1 MPIPDFQTLMLPLL
15 RYSANGENH
24 TKHEAVPALA
34 KEFGLSEA
42 ELAEELPKVH
52 QGKFYNRV
60 AWAQTYLKQ
69 AGLLEITGRGLFRIT
84 ERGKQVLASN
94 PARIDMKFLERF
106 PEYIAF
112 RNRGKV
118 AKDKSEETGQ
128 AVVEGAVSEATPEE
142 LLEAGYRQL
151 RSALASELLQ
161 QVKSGSPAFFERMV
175 VELLLRMGYGG
186 TREDAGQVVGK
197 SGNGGIDGII
207 KEDRLGLDVIYIQ
220 AKRWEADVGSSEIRN
235 FIGALSVHK
244 ARKGVFMT
252 TSGFNKNARET
263 AAKVDSKI
271 VLIDGP
277 MLAELM
283 MDFGLGVSQV
293 NTYEIKRVDSDYF
306 EED

>member
-1 MPIPDFQTLMLPLL
+1 
-15 RYSANGENH
+15 
-24 TKHEAVPALA
+24 
-34 KEFGLSEA
+34 
-42 ELAEELPKVH
+42 
-52 QGKFYNRV
+52 
-60 AWAQTYLKQ
+60 
-69 AGLLEITGRGLFRIT
+69 
-84 ERGKQVLASN
+84 
-94 PARIDMKFLERF
+94 
-106 PEYIAF
+106 
-112 RNRGKV
+112 
-118 AKDKSEETGQ
+118 
-128 AVVEGAVSEATPEE
+128 
-142 LLEAGYRQL
+142 
-151 RSALASELLQ
+151 
-161 QVKSGSPAFFERMV
+161 MV

-197 SGNGGIDGII
+197 SGDGGIDDII

-235 FIGALSVHK
+235 FIGALSVQK
-244 ARKGVFMT
+244 ARKGVFIT

-283 MDFGLGVSQV
+283 MDFGLGVSLV

>member
-34 KEFGLSEA
+34 NEFGLSEA
-42 ELAEELPKVH
+42 DLAEELPKVR

-94 PARIDMKFLERF
+94 PARIDMKFLEQF

-112 RNRGKV
+112 RSRGKNT
-118 AKDKSEETGQ
+118 KEKSEAGQ
-128 AVVEGAVSEATPEE
+128 ALAEGAVSEATPEE

-161 QVKSGSPAFFERMV
+161 QVKSASPAFFEHMV

-197 SGNGGIDGII
+197 SGDGGIDGII
-207 KEDRLGLDVIYIQ
+207 KEDRLGLDVLYIQ

-244 ARKGVFMT
+244 ARKGVFIT

-283 MDFGLGVSQV
+283 MDFGLGVSLV

>member
-15 RYSANGENH
+15 RYCADGKGH
-24 TKHEAVPALA
+24 TKSEAVPALA
-34 KEFGLSEA
+34 KEFELTEA
-42 ELAEELPKVH
+42 ELAEDLPKAR

-69 AGLLEITGRGLFRIT
+69 AGLLEITGRGSFRIT
-84 ERGKQVLASN
+84 ERGKQVLVSRT
-94 PARIDMKFLERF
+94 ARIDMKFLEQY

-112 RNRGKV
+112 RNRGKNS
-118 AKDKSEETGQ
+118 KGKQESEQTALE
-128 AVVEGAVSEATPEE
+128 EAVSEATPEE

-151 RSALASELLQ
+151 RSTLASELLQ
-161 QVKSGSPAFFERMV
+161 QVKAASPAFFEHMV

-197 SGNGGIDGII
+197 SGDGGIDGII
-207 KEDRLGLDVIYIQ
+207 KEDRLGLDAIYIQ
-220 AKRWEADVGSSEIRN
+220 AKRWEGDVGSGEIRN

-244 ARKGVFMT
+244 ASKGVFIT

-263 AAKVDSKI
+263 AAKVNSKI

-283 MDFGLGVSQV
+283 MDFGLGVSLV
-293 NTYEIKRVDSDYF
+293 NTYEIKRIDSDFF

>member
-1 MPIPDFQTLMLPLL
+1 MAIPDFQTLMLPLL
-15 RYSANGENH
+15 RYCEDGKDH
-24 TKHEAVPALA
+24 TKSEAVPALA
-34 KEFGLSEA
+34 KEFGLTEV
-42 ELAEELPKVH
+42 ELAEDLPKVR

-84 ERGKQVLASN
+84 ERGKQVLVSN
-94 PARIDMKFLERF
+94 PARIDMKFLEQY

-112 RNRGKV
+112 RNRGKSNRKKQESGQTAV
-118 AKDKSEETGQ
+118 EE
-128 AVVEGAVSEATPEE
+128 AVSEATPEE
-142 LLEAGYRQL
+142 LLEAGYGQL
-151 RSALASELLQ
+151 RSALGGELLQ
-161 QVKSGSPAFFERMV
+161 QVKSASPAFFERMV

-197 SGNGGIDGII
+197 SGDGGIDGII

-235 FIGALSVHK
+235 FIGALSVNK
-244 ARKGVFMT
+244 ANKGVFIT
-252 TSGFNKNARET
+252 TSGFNKNARST
-263 AAKVDSKI
+263 ASNVTSKI

-283 MDFGLGVSQV
+283 MDFGLGVSLI

>member
-34 KEFGLSEA
+34 NEFGLSETD
-42 ELAEELPKVH
+42 LAEELPKVR

-84 ERGKQVLASN
+84 ERGKHVLASN
-94 PARIDMKFLERF
+94 PARIDMKFLEQF

-112 RNRGKV
+112 RSRGKGT
-118 AKDKSEETGQ
+118 KEKSEAGQ
-128 AVVEGAVSEATPEE
+128 TLAEGAVSEATPEE

-161 QVKSGSPAFFERMV
+161 QVKSASPAFFEHMV

-197 SGNGGIDGII
+197 SGDGGIDGII

-244 ARKGVFMT
+244 ARKGVFIT
-252 TSGFNKNARET
+252 TLGFNKNARET

-283 MDFGLGVSQV
+283 MDFGLGVSLV